1 MVRAILDAVDG
12 GVAQIDVRGSH
23 VDLRAQHVRAF
34 RELAVLHAQEQIH
47 VFFRRAVAVRGV
59 FARLGQRAAIGAD
72 LFFGKIVHIR
82 QPAADEVERELVNL
96 VVLLGGIVDVG
107 IVEAEPVDII
117 LDGLDKFFLFLGRV
131 RVVKA
136 QIAHAAETL
145 RRQEIDGQRL
155 HVADVQV
162 AVRFGRETRLHAA
175 AVLALGDIGLDGLPN
190 KVGFF
195 PCFFCHGNPSLIASS
210 NEYP

>member
-1 MVRAILDAVDG
+1 M
-12 GVAQIDVRGSH
+12 
-23 VDLRAQHVRAF
+23 
-34 RELAVLHAQEQIH
+34 
-47 VFFRRAVAVRGV
+47 
-59 FARLGQRAAIGAD
+59 
-72 LFFGKIVHIR
+72 
-82 QPAADEVERELVNL
+82 
-96 VVLLGGIVDVG
+96 
-107 IVEAEPVDII
+107 DII

-145 RRQEIDGQRL
+145 RRQKIDGQRL

-195 PCFFCHGNPSLIASS
+195 PRFFCHGNPSLIASS